1 MKVEALVESYNSHG
15 GSDITSLAAEYLSGY
30 LADLPPAELQIV
42 ITACFCSQGRPGRTL
57 ASMWRGFHDSLATL
71 PKVKYSPKRSRAE
84 IRFASRVPAEQV
96 LSASEPEVVVFQ
108 AIVLEFAVQLLSTLS
123 GHKALSRVVPLRALE
138 SALSRAQEDLPAT
151 RSELEAFATIQQ
163 GHAIAAAALLSPW
176 DKLGI
181 DWAQYHPAARKLLDD
196 PFFWDSV
203 DEYAP
208 HGSDT
213 GADLLDAFRE
223 WRGRHRG
230 VPAARFLP
238 LMLKRWNYSSG
249 VALLHGKPMSQWDD
263 DDELMVEVID
273 EANIAIAFAQMK
285 LEGTCDEDL
294 REAALL
300 SIERQ
305 LDPAVHA
312 HFDWSLPI
320 EHRDRLEQLRA
331 KLSAQGA

>member
-1 MKVEALVESYNSHG
+1 VQSYNSHG
-15 GSDITSLAAEYLSGY
+15 GDETTTLAAEYLSQY
-30 LADLPPAELQIV
+30 LADLPPADMQVL
-42 ITACFCSQGRPGRTL
+42 ITACFRSRGRPGRTL
-57 ASMWRGFHDSLATL
+57 ASMWRDFHDSLATL

-96 LSASEPEVVVFQ
+96 LDVGEPELVVFQ
-108 AIVLEFAVQLLSTLS
+108 AIVLELAVVLLSTLS
-123 GHKALSRVVPLRALE
+123 EHKALRQAVPVRALE
-138 SALSRAQEDLPAT
+138 SALSRAQEDLPTT
-151 RSELEAFATIQQ
+151 RSELEAFATTQR

-181 DWAQYHPAARKLLDD
+181 DWSQYHPTARKLLDD

-213 GADLLDAFRE
+213 GADLLEAFRD
-223 WRGRHRG
+223 WRRRHPA
-230 VPAARFLP
+230 VPASRFLP

-249 VALLHGKPMSQWDD
+249 VALLLGKPMSAWDD

-273 EANIAIAFAQMK
+273 EANIAIAFAQLK
-285 LEGTCDEDL
+285 FEGKCDDDL

-312 HFDWSLPI
+312 HFDWSLPM

-331 KLSAQGA
+331 KLST

>member
-1 MKVEALVESYNSHG
+1 MKVQIDVETYNASG
-15 GSDITSLAAEYLSGY
+15 GDETTTLAAEFLSGF
-30 LADLPPAELQIV
+30 LEALPPTDLQV
-42 ITACFCSQGRPGRTL
+42 VLTACFRSSGKPARTL
-57 ASMWRGFHDSLATL
+57 QSMWRDFHDSLAGL
-71 PKVKYSPKRSRAE
+71 PAVRWSPKRSRLDV
-84 IRFASRVPAEQV
+84 RFVSRVPAEQV
-96 LSASEPEVVVFQ
+96 LDVAEPELVVFQ
-108 AIVLEFAVQLLSTLS
+108 AIVLEAAVMLLSTLS
-123 GHKALSRVVPLRALE
+123 EHKAMRKAVPLRALE
-138 SALSRAQEDLPAT
+138 SALSRAQEELPT
-151 RSELEAFATIQQ
+151 TVSELRHFATEQQ
-163 GHAIAAAALLSPW
+163 GRAIATAALLSPW

-181 DWAQYHPAARKLLDD
+181 DWAQFHPAARRLLDD

-208 HGSDT
+208 HGNDT

-223 WRGRHRG
+223 WRRG
-230 VPAARFLP
+230 HAKIPASRFLP

-249 VALLHGKPMSQWDD
+249 VALLLDKPMSQWDD
-263 DDELMVEVID
+263 DDELMLEVID

-285 LEGTCDEDL
+285 IEGRCDEDL

-312 HFDWSLPI
+312 HFAWSLPL

-331 KLSAQGA
+331 KLSAG